1 MTWWTVS
8 TEDKKSVFEH
18 ELWQKDDMVIRRIT
32 GFRWGTVL
40 IETDGDNPP
49 VLDQTDGP
57 GADGVDMYN
66 TDYNWELDN
75 LSDGWYEDFIWPD
88 EMPEEERDRLLALW
102 EEDGYGGWEE
112 DGWDA
117 YETEC
122 WFHGPLE
129 IARHEDVWTE
139 ERIDEINREA
149 QELTEKMHE
158 PKFADDGWE
167 KAEITPELQD
177 LFQEGLGNKQVSKT
191 TWPFPTGNP
200 GDSND

>member
-1 MTWWTVS
+1 MTWWKVS
-8 TEDKKSVFEH
+8 TEDKKSVYEH
-18 ELWQKDDMVIRRIT
+18 ELWQKDDWVIRRVT

-88 EMPEEERDRLLALW
+88 EMPEEERDRLLELW

-129 IARHEDVWTE
+129 ISRNE
-139 ERIDEINREA
+139 ELDNLDE
-149 QELTEKMHE
+149 
-158 PKFADDGWE
+158 
-167 KAEITPELQD
+167 EITFDELAKINPAD
-177 LFQEGLGNKQVSKT
+177 EDESITPKAV
-191 TWPFPTGNP
+191 WPFPDTPTKEEN
-200 GDSND
+200 SND

>member
-1 MTWWTVS
+1 MTWWKVS
-8 TEDKKSVFEH
+8 TQDKKSVYEH
-18 ELWQKDDMVIRRIT
+18 ELWQKDDWVIRRVT

-40 IETDGDNPP
+40 IETDGDDPP

-66 TDYNWELDN
+66 TEYNWELDN

-88 EMPEEERDRLLALW
+88 DMEEEERDRLLELW

-129 IARHEDVWTE
+129 IVPNENNKE
-139 ERIDEINREA
+139 
-149 QELTEKMHE
+149 
-158 PKFADDGWE
+158 WE
-167 KAEITPELQD
+167 QAEITDELQD
-177 LFQEGLGNKQVSKT
+177 VFQEGIGNKEKPKAV
-191 TWPFPTGNP
+191 WPFPDTPTKEEN
-200 GDSND
+200 SND